1 MNDAIVK
8 STMENFDKDV
18 LKSDIPVAVLFIL
31 KAVLFVTLLC
41 PYLRGRLKNT
51 ANT

>member
-8 STMENFDKDV
+8 FC
-18 LKSDIPVAVLFIL
+18 FIL

-41 PYLRGRLKNT
+41 PYLRGRKNT